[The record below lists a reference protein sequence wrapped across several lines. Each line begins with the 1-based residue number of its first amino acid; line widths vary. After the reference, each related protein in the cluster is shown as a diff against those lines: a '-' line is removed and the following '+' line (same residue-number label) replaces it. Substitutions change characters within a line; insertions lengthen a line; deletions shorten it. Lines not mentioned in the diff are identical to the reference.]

1 MSKNVN
7 TLMNLTETGTSRYND
22 LGLDL
27 DRKVYEAV
35 KDILDKAIDG
45 HGPIDIRMFT
55 YLAMGAVQEVCI
67 AKQL

>member
-1 MSKNVN
+1 MYVN
-7 TLMNLTETGTSRYND
+7 TLMKLSDTGTSRYNE

-35 KDILDKAIDG
+35 KDILDKAIDE

-55 YLAMGAVQEVCI
+55 YLAIGAVQEVNLE
-67 AKQL
+67 KQL